1 MKDRNCEQLIDYF
14 NQQLSDD
21 EAKAFEEHLR
31 NCESCQEEL
40 KELQELTDELPLL
53 SEPVQPPEGM
63 KDRVLSNV
71 FEEKNTPAEPET
83 SITANE
89 SEKPVKQ
96 RNRIYPFVS
105 GGLAA
110 ALLLSLLGN
119 GYLWNEQQELSQK
132 QEQVTA
138 ERNQLM
144 EERDRIESDYF
155 ALLDEVETPDED
167 GGVSDILLA
176 SNLASTDEEE
186 FQGQGTATIISENGN
201 VDLVIQVTDMPEAS
215 GTEVFQ
221 AWIIEGETPYPTGSF
236 NIDEEGNGAVSFR
249 ISDMDDLQID
259 QIAITLEPQPN
270 NQEPEGQMVLASQ

>member
-1 MKDRNCEQLIDYF
+1 MTDRNCEQLIDYF
-14 NQQLSDD
+14 NHQLSDE
-21 EAKAFEEHLR
+21 EAKTFEAHLR

-53 SEPVQPPEGM
+53 SEPVEPPDGM
-63 KDRVLSNV
+63 KHRVLSNV
-71 FEEKNTPAEPET
+71 FEEKNTPAEPAT
-83 SITANE
+83 PITATE
-89 SEKPVKQ
+89 IGKPRKQ

-110 ALLLSLLGN
+110 ALLLSLIGN
-119 GYLWNEQQELSQK
+119 GYLWNEQQELSQER
-132 QEQVTA
+132 EQLVS
-138 ERNQLM
+138 ERNQ
-144 EERDRIESDYF
+144 IESDYF

-201 VDLVIQVTDMPEAS
+201 VDLVIQVTDMPEAT

-249 ISDMDDLQID
+249 ISDMDDIQID